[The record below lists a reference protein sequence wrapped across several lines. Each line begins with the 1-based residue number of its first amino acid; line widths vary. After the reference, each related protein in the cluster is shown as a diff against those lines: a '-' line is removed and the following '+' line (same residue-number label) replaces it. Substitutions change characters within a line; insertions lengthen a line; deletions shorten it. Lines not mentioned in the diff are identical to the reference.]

1 MHWINKKVELAKLAI
16 TIQAIKVWIISNKL
30 RRIFNKKLYK
40 SKNQVKAHLLIY
52 LMFKIKLKNK
62 RFMKSI
68 NRLRKIINKNSVSY
82 Y

>member
-16 TIQAIKVWIISNKL
+16 IIQAIKVWLISNKL
-30 RRIFNKKLYK
+30 RKVSNKKLYK
-40 SKNQVKAHLLIY
+40 NKNQVKAHLLIY